1 MGETAA
7 ARRLRLRPDGAG
19 SDSGFGPA
27 ASSGMRPAAWLH
39 DGGAPGRVGMRSSPT
54 GPRSRR

>member
-19 SDSGFGPA
+19 SDSGSGPA
-27 ASSGMRPAAWLH
+27 APGGVRLTAGLH
-39 DGGAPGRVGMRSSPT
+39 DGGAPDRVGMRSSPT
-54 GPRSRR
+54 GH

>member
-7 ARRLRLRPDGAG
+7 VRGTG
-19 SDSGFGPA
+19 VSA
-27 ASSGMRPAAWLH
+27 APSGMRLAAAGLH

-54 GPRSRR
+54 GP

>member
-19 SDSGFGPA
+19 SDSGSGPA
-27 ASSGMRPAAWLH
+27 APSGMRPAAWLH

-54 GPRSRR
+54 GH

>member
-7 ARRLRLRPDGAG
+7 AR
-19 SDSGFGPA
+19 GPA
-27 ASSGMRPAAWLH
+27 SRRRRAPGGIRLAAGLH

-54 GPRSRR
+54 GH